1 MLSQLLSNAFFSAK
15 FRAEYGKGKDASA
28 VVSPA
33 KKKEATKIVSTPKSV
48 ENPSTQSPVDKTVE
62 DECMA
67 IIRGLGGV
75 ISGQKYKVSLH
86 ELSLWAPHRRLRKDS
101 YRKVVSHFKETWNVE
116 LTITS
121 SRDKKEDRSDE

>member
-33 KKKEATKIVSTPKSV
+33 KKKETKETVSRLKSV
-48 ENPSTQSPVDKTVE
+48 EKPSTKSPVDKIVE

-75 ISGQKYKVSLH
+75 CSGQKYKVSLH
-86 ELSLWAPHRRLRKDS
+86 DLSLWAPHRRLRKDS
-101 YRKVVSHFKETWNVE
+101 YGKVVKHFKENWNID
-116 LTITS
+116 LHITS
-121 SRDKKEDRSDE
+121 SRDKEDRSDE